1 MGAWG
6 AGPFQN
12 DVAVDLFTELEEET
26 SFSVI
31 RRKIEEVVTDD
42 YLEADAVWEAVASI
56 AILTAIKTDDERLVP
71 EFETSSLDD
80 LRSLFLSKIDDNII
94 SLCEDALG
102 IIRRSDDNELYELW
116 DDEDGLDDWF
126 AHLDYLEEQLLN

>member
-6 AGPFQN
+6 VAPFDN
-12 DVAVDLFTELEEET
+12 DTALDLFQDLEEET

-42 YLEADAVWEAVASI
+42 YLEADSLNEAIASI
-56 AILTAIKTDDERLVP
+56 AIVTAIKTNDQRLVP
-71 EFETSSLDD
+71 KFQSSSLSN
-80 LRSLFLSKIDDNII
+80 LRKLFLGKIDNNIL
-94 SLCEDALG
+94 SLIEDALG

-116 DDEDGLDDWF
+116 DEAGEIDDWM
-126 AHLDYLEEQLLN
+126 AHLDYLEENLMT